1 MTAKPPVIVDCDT
14 GIDDALA
21 LLYLLHDPA
30 NDLRAITTVS
40 GNIDATTAARNTL
53 HVLTLLGRTDIPVA
67 VGVADNQHTSYEPAP
82 HVHGTDGIG
91 NTNPPSPAT
100 APVTEPAA
108 ELIVRMAREHPGELN
123 LLALGPLT
131 NLASALRLEPALPE
145 LVPHVTI
152 MGGALHHP
160 GNVTPAAEANIH
172 NDPEAARI
180 VLHAGWNITLVPL
193 DVTMNHV
200 LTAEQQ
206 TRLRNRATP
215 TSEFAADILDCYLD
229 SYESHVFDQRQAGCH
244 DPLAAA
250 VAVGDLTIHSGP
262 IVAVDVDTGDGP
274 ARGATIADT
283 RGRYRNYPPQPTAH
297 TRIVL
302 RTADFTSLLIDRL
315 CHSAAP
321 ADLTTADTPLAGLR
335 PDSAGNA
342 ADTS

>member
-30 NDLRAITTVS
+30 NDLRAITSVD

-53 HVLTLLGRTDIPVA
+53 HVLTLFGRTDIPVA
-67 VGVADNQHTSYEPAP
+67 VGGAGDRRSSYQPAP
-82 HVHGTDGIG
+82 HVHGADGIG
-91 NTNPPSPAT
+91 NTNPPFPTT
-100 APVTEPAA
+100 APVPEAAA

-131 NLASALRLEPALPE
+131 NLAGALRLEPALPE
-145 LVPHVTI
+145 LIPHVTI
-152 MGGALHHP
+152 MGGAIHHP

-193 DVTMNHV
+193 DVTMAHV

-206 TRLRNRATP
+206 TRLRGQATP
-215 TSEFAADILDCYLD
+215 TAEFAADILDCYLD
-229 SYESHVFDQRQAGCH
+229 SYESHVFDERQAGCH

-250 VAVGDLTIHSGP
+250 VAVGDLTIHNGP
-262 IVAVDVDTGDGP
+262 TVAVDVDTGDGP

-283 RGRYRNYPPQPTAH
+283 RGRYRNYPPQPSAH
-297 TRIVL
+297 TRIAL

-315 CHSAAP
+315 CHAAAP
-321 ADLTTADTPLAGLR
+321 AGLTPAATPLTGLR
-335 PDSAGNA
+335 AAG
-342 ADTS
+342 ADNTAGDL